1 MTSYKPVIIM
11 AMILSA
17 ILMALSCGVSK
28 KDKGWE
34 YFPDMAYTGDHPEA
48 AVYEAY
54 DPNSNFKD
62 GKTSRRPVKG
72 TIPRGYSPHNFPDR
86 GSITIKLKDGKYS
99 MNFATMDDKKK
110 KEDAE
115 KAGRE
120 LKNPVT
126 INDKVLERGKRLYM
140 RNCAVCHG
148 AKGKGKGQVQVGA
161 TDLTSDKMKN
171 YPSGRLYY
179 VITKGNVTMPSYA
192 SQVSANDRWKI
203 VHYLENDIIK

>member
-1 MTSYKPVIIM
+1 MTSYKTIIKM
-11 AMILSA
+11 AVILST
-17 ILMALSCGVSK
+17 ILVMLSCGVSK

-34 YFPDMAYTGDHPEA
+34 YFPDMAYTGDHPDA

-54 DPNSNFKD
+54 DPNSSFKD

-72 TIPRGYSPHNFPDR
+72 TIPRGYKPHNFPDR
-86 GSITIKLKDGKYS
+86 GSVTIKLKGGKYS
-99 MNFATMDDKKK
+99 MNFATTDDKKK
-110 KEDAE
+110 SEDAE
-115 KAGRE
+115 KAGKE
-120 LKNPVT
+120 LKNPVS
-126 INDKVLERGKRLYM
+126 INDKVLERGKRLYV

-148 AKGKGKGQVQVGA
+148 VQGKGKGQVQVGA
-161 TDLTSDKMKN
+161 TDLTSDKMKS